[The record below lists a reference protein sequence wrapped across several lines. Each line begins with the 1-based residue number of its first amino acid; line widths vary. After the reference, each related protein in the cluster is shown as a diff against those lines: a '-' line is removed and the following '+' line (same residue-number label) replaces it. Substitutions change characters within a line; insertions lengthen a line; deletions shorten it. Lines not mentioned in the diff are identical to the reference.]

1 MTDTDNTATPD
12 EHGAD
17 APATAAGNDSEGTT
31 KPDGLG
37 EDGTIPNEPDGI
49 AVGHQGDDSHFNP
62 EEDDGTA

>member
-1 MTDTDNTATPD
+1 MTDTDDTPTPS
-12 EHGAD
+12 EQGTTGG
-17 APATAAGNDSEGTT
+17 PAAEYDSEGTT

-62 EEDDGTA
+62 EEDAGEA

>member
-1 MTDTDNTATPD
+1 MTDDDTTSTPD
-12 EHGAD
+12 DGTNNEVAPEND
-17 APATAAGNDSEGTT
+17 AEGTT

-62 EEDDGTA
+62 EEDGGTV

>member
-1 MTDTDNTATPD
+1 MTDTDDTGTPD
-12 EHGAD
+12 GA
-17 APATAAGNDSEGTT
+17 AAENDSDGTT

>member
-1 MTDTDNTATPD
+1 MTDNENTPTPD
-12 EHGAD
+12 EHD
-17 APATAAGNDSEGTT
+17 APSAANDSEGTT

-62 EEDDGTA
+62 EEDDGRA